1 MKAFTY
7 VIKDETGIH
16 ARPAG
21 LLCGLAKEF
30 KSEIIIEKDGKRV
43 NAVKLMMLMGLGV
56 KKGDSVTV
64 TADGPDEDEA
74 SERLLRF
81 FEENL

>member
-1 MKAFTY
+1 MIGFSYT
-7 VIKDETGIH
+7 IKDKTGIH

-21 LLCGLAKEF
+21 FISKIARES
-30 KSEIIIEKDGKRV
+30 KSEVVIEKDGKRV

-56 KKGDSVTV
+56 KCGDRISVEV
-64 TADGPDEDEA
+64 SGSDEQETFD
-74 SERLLRF
+74 RLKAF